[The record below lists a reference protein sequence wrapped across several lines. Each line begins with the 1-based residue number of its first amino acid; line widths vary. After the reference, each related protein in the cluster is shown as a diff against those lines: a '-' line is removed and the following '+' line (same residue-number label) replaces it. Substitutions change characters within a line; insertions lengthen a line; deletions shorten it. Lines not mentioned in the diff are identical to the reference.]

1 MFRWLFFI
9 LFVIAGIGASITD
22 WQKKQIPN
30 RYPLSML
37 GVGILQI
44 ACGLL
49 SIQSTLIG
57 MVLSA
62 VPILF
67 LLLIWRDKLGWGDVR
82 YMIACGIA
90 VGGIYAAYGALLS
103 YAAHFLYAVV
113 RRCQKKLTPN
123 AGVPFA
129 PFMTAGFGGAFILN
143 LISGVI
149 IHG

>member
-1 MFRWLFFI
+1 MLRLLFFI
-9 LFVIAGIGASITD
+9 LFVITGIGASITD
-22 WQKKQIPN
+22 WRKKQIPN
-30 RYPLSML
+30 RYPLCML
-37 GVGILQI
+37 GIGVLQM

-49 SIQSTLIG
+49 SIQSALIG

-90 VGGIYAAYGALLS
+90 VGGIYAACGALLS

-123 AGVPFA
+123 EGIPFA
-129 PFMTAGFGGAFILN
+129 PFMTAGFGGIFILKI
-143 LISGVI
+143 LGVI
-149 IHG
+149 TGG